1 MLAARGTILMQ
12 AKKPDSAI
20 TDLDTARAIYEQLSK
35 SSGDQR
41 TSVAAC
47 DVKLGEATAAGG
59 NDQKAATH
67 FQQALTVVEPLIKAP
82 EADLDALY
90 VAADAYSGLG
100 DLSAKKAQRQRA
112 GAAGKSGWIAAHT
125 YYQQSFDAWRRIE
138 HPNHTAPNSFEVG
151 DPMIV
156 AKKLKMAEASSLGN

>member
-1 MLAARGTILMQ
+1 
-12 AKKPDSAI
+12 
-20 TDLDTARAIYEQLSK
+20 
-35 SSGDQR
+35 
-41 TSVAAC
+41 
-47 DVKLGEATAAGG
+47 LGEATAAGG